1 VTRRG
6 RFITLEGG
14 EGGGKSTQL
23 RRLARALRERGLDVV
38 ETREPGG
45 APGAEAIRPL
55 LTQGDTARWDVLSET
70 LLLAAARRNHL
81 VETIRPALDAGR
93 WVVSDRFI
101 DSTRAYQ
108 GAARGLHTAI
118 ISTLEAWVLDG
129 LMPDLTIILDIDP
142 AIGLDRA
149 GRRIETS
156 APASPG
162 AGEDRFERMGLAFHQ
177 CLRAAFLDIA
187 ATEPGR
193 CAVVDAGGTADMV
206 EARIGDLVTARLL
219 PAADRG

>member
-1 VTRRG
+1 M
-6 RFITLEGG
+6 
-14 EGGGKSTQL
+14 
-23 RRLARALRERGLDVV
+23 RRLARSLRERGLEVI

-81 VETIRPALDAGR
+81 VETIRPALDAGQ

-108 GAARGLHTAI
+108 GAARGLDTAI

-162 AGEDRFERMGLAFHQ
+162 RARTGSNGWGWPFTRACARRFSTSPPPSPADAPWSM
-177 CLRAAFLDIA
+177 
-187 ATEPGR
+187 PGTR
-193 CAVVDAGGTADMV
+193 PMWSRPGS
-206 EARIGDLVTARLL
+206 EIW
-219 PAADRG
+219 